1 MTIEPISQPEIHT
14 QPSGQAMMQR
24 QVAVYPPIVI
34 RGLPNSGKTTLANVV
49 VQTLRARRIQTI
61 HLNADAIR
69 ASLNSDLG
77 FDPNSRSEN
86 ARRIGAMALLSL
98 DNGITPVID
107 FVMPTLETLN
117 SFRIGIQNRPYALWC
132 VQRESD
138 FRSRFADTQ
147 AMFQNT
153 FGYPVCFKMA
163 DLQGAADNIIQG
175 TSELAAR
182 QAEIM

>member
-1 MTIEPISQPEIHT
+1 MTVPINQPEMPT
-14 QPSGQAMMQR
+14 PPSGQAVMQR
-24 QVAVYPPIVI
+24 QVAVYPAMVI

-49 VQTLRARRIQTI
+49 VQTLRARNIRTI

-77 FDPNSRSEN
+77 FDPHSRSEN
-86 ARRIGAMALLSL
+86 ARRIGAMALLAI

-117 SFRIGIQNRPYALWC
+117 SFRIGIQSRPHALWC

-147 AMFQNT
+147 AMFQHT
-153 FGYPVCFKMA
+153 FGYPIYFKMA
-163 DLQGAADNIIQG
+163 DLQKAADNIIQG

-182 QAEIM
+182 QAESM

>member
-1 MTIEPISQPEIHT
+1 
-14 QPSGQAMMQR
+14 MQR
-24 QVAVYPPIVI
+24 QPAIYPAIVI
-34 RGLPNSGKTTLANVV
+34 RGLPNSGKTTLANEVV
-49 VQTLRARRIQTI
+49 NLLRARHSASVI

-77 FDPNSRSEN
+77 FDPQSRYEN
-86 ARRIGAMALLSL
+86 ARRIGAMALLAL

-117 SFRIGIQNRPYALWC
+117 SFRIGIQNRPHALWC

-147 AMFQNT
+147 AMFQYT
-153 FGYPVCFKMA
+153 FGYPIHFKMDDIKKA
-163 DLQGAADNIIQG
+163 AEDLVY
-175 TSELAAR
+175 SSPELAAK
-182 QAEIM
+182 QSIGM